1 VPRPKLRN
9 DALRSGVLAAAVRVL
24 ETDRTA
30 VTARAVAGAA
40 STSTAAV
47 YELFGDKGG
56 LLRAVFY
63 EAFSL
68 LRDEMAA
75 VPMTDDARADLISL
89 MAATRRFAISRPML
103 FEIMFARPFV
113 EFDPDEADAE
123 AAVEIMRTVLSA
135 VGRAQRAGVL
145 QGDRRDIAH
154 VLVSVNRGLIA
165 SELAGTAGSSPGSV
179 ERRWRLGIDA
189 VLEGLGAGRV

>member
-1 VPRPKLRN
+1 MPRPKLRN
-9 DALRSGVLAAAVRVL
+9 EALRSDVLAAAVHVL

-63 EAFSL
+63 EAFRL
-68 LRDEMAA
+68 LRDETAA
-75 VPMTDDARADLISL
+75 VPVTDDARADLVAL
-89 MAATRRFAISRPML
+89 LATTRRFANSRPML
-103 FEIMFARPFV
+103 FEIMFARPFA
-113 EFDPDEADAE
+113 EFDPDEADAD

-165 SELAGTAGSSPGSV
+165 SELAGTAGSTPNSV

-189 VLEGLGAGRV
+189 VLDGLGAGRA

>member
-1 VPRPKLRN
+1 MPRPKLRN
-9 DALRSGVLAAAVRVL
+9 DALRTDVLAAAVRVL

-47 YELFGDKGG
+47 YELFGDKSG

-63 EAFSL
+63 DAFRL

-75 VPMTDDARADLISL
+75 VPVTDDARADLVAL
-89 MAATRRFAISRPML
+89 MAATRQFAISRPML

-113 EFDPDEADAE
+113 EFDPDEADTD
-123 AAVEIMRTVLSA
+123 AAVEIMRTVLGA

-145 QGDRRDIAH
+145 HGDRRDIAH

-165 SELAGTAGSSPGSV
+165 AELAGTAGSTPSSV

-189 VLEGLGAGRV
+189 VLDGLGAGRA